1 MGMVTRIAFGNMKY
15 HKSRNILIGIAI
27 FLTTLLLFLVPNI
40 GKNLLDGQTTVVND
54 VYPSWHA
61 LYRDVDADTVQKL
74 SAHHDVLDYGLRSD
88 AGVMVAGDAQVSMIY
103 MDEQGLS
110 LYNIALAEGTLP
122 QKENE
127 IVVSKGILKALD
139 QDGKIG
145 STITVPYQIERDGG
159 LDLTG
164 EQEFVISGF
173 FEDSAASEE
182 QQIYTALVSKDFL
195 EKEVPV
201 DQIRYRFLFQVQS
214 NPHDMTDE
222 LETSIYQLAE
232 QFDIPENNVRIND
245 EYLMANYVDPA
256 VMPAIVLIML
266 IIIFAG
272 VITIYSIY
280 YVGMTD
286 RVQEFGKLK
295 AIGATKSQIR
305 QIVLREGMGIALLAV
320 PLGLLVGT
328 ISSKAIFL
336 ELISMY
342 QKENER
348 MSIMRQ
354 LLEEHSFSLF
364 TWWIYFLAAGIAF
377 LTVYLSLCKP
387 MKIASRIS
395 EMEAIR
401 YQSEENNGSQ
411 QSRRRHTYTDLNVF
425 RLSRI
430 YLAGNRK
437 KSVITIVSMGITGVF
452 LMVIATVLSCANPRE
467 SANSSV
473 LGQYVINTHVET
485 GNKEHPEREWSSI
498 IKNNP
503 LTEELKQQIENL
515 DGIES
520 VSVFDEVK
528 VTSDAIGGEREGVI
542 GVPEEFAQKLMDG
555 IIEGN
560 VTYEELKSGDKM
572 IVDNNILYWYP
583 DLKLGD
589 TIELAV
595 QDGSNTTRKVE
606 IAAIGDYPIGFTDYS
621 YFMMA
626 KEGAQ
631 KLCPDTIHNRFQIF
645 ANEDYNETTYQQIK
659 SLLGGNE
666 VLELDSWQ
674 ANFEE
679 WKSALSLTSG
689 ACYAFLGILGAIC
702 IMNMINTMIN
712 SVHVRKKEIGM
723 MQAIGMT
730 DKQLVAM
737 LQQEGLFYTAGT
749 LILSIGLGS
758 LIGYPVF
765 LYAKENGM
773 FNITNYHYPI
783 TAAVV
788 ISLILILIQ
797 IILAIGL
804 GRSVK
809 KESLIERI
817 RFSE

>member
-1 MGMVTRIAFGNMKY
+1 MSMVTRIAFGNMKY

-528 VTSDAIGGEREGVI
+528 VTSDAIEGEREGVI

-555 IIEGN
+555 ITEGN

-583 DLKLGD
+583 DLKIGD
-589 TIELAV
+589 VIELVV
-595 QDGSNTTRKVE
+595 QDGSNTTKKVE

-645 ANEDYNETTYQQIK
+645 ASEDYNETTYQQIK
-659 SLLGGNE
+659 SLLEGNGL
-666 VLELDSWQ
+666 LELDSWQ
-674 ANFEE
+674 ARFEE